1 MEPTAVSRAILGGL
15 IADDTRSDEVVA
27 SVTAWIGAHADRV
40 GRHTVAWTAAKSVEL
55 GLDAIDAG
63 AAAVPTAA
71 QLRVFR
77 TLPVGSRVV
86 VALHEFCGLDDDE
99 VARVTARPIAEV
111 KGLLD
116 TVGHG
121 VAPEPATLLEPE
133 PEPEPEPDP
142 VLEPVGGPP
151 APPPAVT
158 PPPTI
163 AAPSRSA
170 RRKAAAGP
178 RSSRTRWWIVA
189 AVVVLALVAAGIAAN
204 NLRDD
209 APATT
214 AGAAS
219 GLGDAASV
227 SREQLSAGCATPA
240 GDAAVTPG
248 TVDTTI
254 DGTARSYRVIAAS
267 PVAAGRPRPLVIAF
281 GDVGQSVEQQVAE
294 SRLDDLAAA
303 LKLVVVTVAASGDPA
318 QWNVTGSSDGP
329 DDAALVEQII
339 RDQAAR
345 LCIDQT
351 RVLLAGRGAGAHVA
365 AAFACSHP
373 GEVSGLILVAGV
385 YRTSSCTTA
394 GPFSLL
400 AVLGADD
407 DTYPMSG
414 GNSPSFEEAFGD
426 RLGDGAAYEPVAPPA
441 TLDAWADE
449 LGCVSNASQQIGLA
463 TARIDT
469 TCDDDGEV
477 WRVVIPGAGHE
488 WYPATYDLMVQFLTT
503 GPFRTT

>member
-1 MEPTAVSRAILGGL
+1 M
-15 IADDTRSDEVVA
+15 
-27 SVTAWIGAHADRV
+27 
-40 GRHTVAWTAAKSVEL
+40 
-55 GLDAIDAG
+55 
-63 AAAVPTAA
+63 
-71 QLRVFR
+71 
-77 TLPVGSRVV
+77 
-86 VALHEFCGLDDDE
+86 
-99 VARVTARPIAEV
+99 
-111 KGLLD
+111 
-116 TVGHG
+116 
-121 VAPEPATLLEPE
+121 
-133 PEPEPEPDP
+133 
-142 VLEPVGGPP
+142 
-151 APPPAVT
+151 
-158 PPPTI
+158 
-163 AAPSRSA
+163 
-170 RRKAAAGP
+170 
-178 RSSRTRWWIVA
+178 
-189 AVVVLALVAAGIAAN
+189 VVLALVAAGIAAN

-209 APATT
+209 SPATT
-214 AGAAS
+214 TGAAS

-254 DGTARSYRVIAAS
+254 DGTARSYRVIAAA

-281 GDVGQSVEQQVAE
+281 GDVGQSVDQLVAE

-303 LKLVVVTVAASGDPA
+303 LKLVVVTVAPSGDPT

-339 RDQAAR
+339 RDQAAQ

-394 GPFSLL
+394 GPFSML